1 MKGLTPFRAPMG
13 RDAGG
18 VVLPRLP
25 GGAVPPRGGLL

>member
-1 MKGLTPFRAPMG
+1 MKGLTPFRAPMRQG
-13 RDAGG
+13 VGV